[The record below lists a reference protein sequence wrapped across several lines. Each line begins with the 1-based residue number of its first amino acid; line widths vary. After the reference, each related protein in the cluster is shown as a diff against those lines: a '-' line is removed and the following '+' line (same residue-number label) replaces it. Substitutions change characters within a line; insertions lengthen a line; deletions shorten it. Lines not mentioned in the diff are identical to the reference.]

1 MRAIGLSA
9 LERRV
14 PGSVPGSGPQTK
26 KTGAMASNEASKK
39 VDLARGAPRGPASV
53 TQARQIPPVRVPHK
67 RVGPG
72 EFIAQ
77 VRDEARKVT
86 WPSRKETTITTIMVF
101 VMVILASLFFTV
113 VDQAMRFV
121 VGLVLGL

>member
-1 MRAIGLSA
+1 
-9 LERRV
+9 
-14 PGSVPGSGPQTK
+14 
-26 KTGAMASNEASKK
+26 MASNEATKK
-39 VDLARGAPRGPASV
+39 VDLARGAARSPAGV
-53 TQARQIPPVRVPHK
+53 PQARQTPPARVPQK

-86 WPSRKETTITTIMVF
+86 WPSRKETTITTVMVF

-113 VDQAMRFV
+113 VDQAMRYI
-121 VGLVLGL
+121 VGLILGL

>member
-1 MRAIGLSA
+1 
-9 LERRV
+9 
-14 PGSVPGSGPQTK
+14 
-26 KTGAMASNEASKK
+26 MASNEATKK
-39 VDLARGAPRGPASV
+39 VDLPRGAARNPASV
-53 TQARQIPPVRVPHK
+53 PPARQAPPARAPQK

-86 WPSRKETTITTIMVF
+86 WPSRKETTITTVMVF

-113 VDQAMRFV
+113 VDQAMRYI
-121 VGLVLGL
+121 VGLILGL